1 MWEAVLGP
9 EHPHTATRLNNLGSL
24 LQVQGDLAG
33 ARLYYERAFQ
43 VFQSGL
49 GEVHPSTPVVRRNL
63 EALAVDSPE
72 EDR

>member
-1 MWEAVLGP
+1 MLGP
-9 EHPHTATRLNNLGSL
+9 EHPNTATSLNNLGLL
-24 LQVQGDLAG
+24 LQAQGDLAG
-33 ARLYYERAFQ
+33 ARSCYEQAFR

-49 GEVHPSTPVVRRNL
+49 GEVHPSTQVVRRNL